1 MKLLPLLS
9 ATGILLLPV
18 HGFSPTSSS
27 RTTSLLPTSRQ
38 AATNVGKQRH
48 HLRENQHQHNHGS
61 PVAAFT
67 STSTSTSSTTRR
79 FFTPK
84 SDAESSSDKPFIR
97 PALHNSPFF
106 RSLAILYALLF
117 AIYQSSSATAP
128 ALHKLGK
135 YLILPPNIAATV
147 HLLSFSTWFG
157 TVVYTTFVTGITM
170 FKNLPRRVFGTLQS
184 KLFPLYFKLCSVM
197 IGVQV
202 SLFFLLLLAT
212 CMTFHEIGSR
222 VFKYTILLPCA
233 IIGISLLYATFSIGC
248 TNQTS
253 CQTYSSQPN
262 IMCVDPN
269 LNRHARHTLQNLRS
283 IPLHRL
289 RNHTPKSTLPRTK
302 VHTCHVRSIFPR
314 R

>member
-9 ATGILLLPV
+9 ATGLLLLPV

-38 AATNVGKQRH
+38 AAKNVGKQRRH
-48 HLRENQHQHNHGS
+48 HLRENQHQHNHG

-67 STSTSTSSTTRR
+67 STSTSSTRR

-84 SDAESSSDKPFIR
+84 SDAEDSSSDKPFIR

-128 ALHKLGK
+128 TLHKLGK
-135 YLILPPNIAATV
+135 YLILPPNVAATV

-184 KLFPLYFKLCSVM
+184 KLFPLYFKLCSLM
-197 IGVQV
+197 IGVQILTLTAMPDVLSKTSEV
-202 SLFFLLLLAT
+202 SLFIAFVTTLLN
-212 CMTFHEIGSR
+212 
-222 VFKYTILLPCA
+222 
-233 IIGISLLYATFSIGC
+233 LLY
-248 TNQTS
+248 
-253 CQTYSSQPN
+253 
-262 IMCVDPN
+262 
-269 LNRHARHTLQNLRS
+269 LE
-283 IPLHRL
+283 
-289 RNHTPKSTLPRTK
+289 PKSTRVMFDRYSLEDDGKRETEEYSK
-302 VHTCHVRSIFPR
+302 LAKNFGKLHGISSLTNLVSLCGGVVHGVRLASGLAGGLAV
-314 R
+314 